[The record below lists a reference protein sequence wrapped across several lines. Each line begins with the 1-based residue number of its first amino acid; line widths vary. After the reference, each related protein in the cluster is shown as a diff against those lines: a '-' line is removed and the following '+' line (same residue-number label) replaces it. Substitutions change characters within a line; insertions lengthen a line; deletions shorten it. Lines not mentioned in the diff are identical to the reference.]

1 MFRRT
6 DFKKLELFGNGKKN
20 TRVFKVKHIKTG
32 KIYVLKEVE
41 AHSLDKLNEY
51 KEEAVQLS
59 KVQNHPNILQFYG
72 YYFYETPHNTYK
84 LGIISESIN
93 RELNL
98 ESIYRKRSKT
108 RQYFSENELLIIFYS
123 LIDAFAYLESV
134 GICHRD
140 IKPTN
145 LFLLE
150 NFQVKVI
157 DFGESKEFIDE
168 DDEEDEHSAMATI
181 RGTPQYLSPILW
193 EAHVISQ
200 IKHVEHNM
208 FKSDVFSAGLVLFQ
222 MTALKDVNGF
232 NQKTDNCNGERLIY
246 EGLKMLSKK
255 YSNRIIE
262 ILGLMLKFD
271 ENERPNF
278 IELEKYLA
286 KNKDYMPRA
295 DMTLIQ
301 YLEQKKANKSNK
313 YLQNNISKNSNNNND
328 ENNNL
333 TNNKNNINNN
343 INNNNINNNNSSQSS
358 ATTADISDTQK
369 IKIFNQYK
377 IKNKLNN
384 IQNIKN
390 AFWFEYGGN
399 MIARHIIQ
407 KNDTK
412 SKWRLI
418 AKYKSTFAN
427 HFLTVYTGET
437 FGFFLIGGANSNNTL
452 QYINNQIIQ
461 KNSMNIERSFMSCLF
476 LNNNDTPTI
485 LSIGGYDYSDK
496 GQLSSIE
503 SYDIIKDIWSMNV
516 FPDLNIGRSQAS
528 SLLFNNKKIFV
539 FGGYNKNYGTLNSI
553 EEIDIDKKIC
563 NLIEMKLPIPLRR
576 FASVKIA
583 ENKVIIMGGI
593 TRLCKES
600 DATYILNMENYNQVK
615 FTNLPKAG
623 TIEHEVYFDEIG
635 DMHLFYE
642 NKYGTSPPTHFIY
655 SFLDFKSI

>member
-1 MFRRT
+1 MFKRT
-6 DFKKLELFGNGKKN
+6 DFKKLELFGTGKKN
-20 TRVFKVKHIKTG
+20 TKVFRVRHLKTG

-98 ESIYRKRSKT
+98 EIIYRKRLKT
-108 RQYFSENELLIIFYS
+108 HQYFSENELLIMIYS

-150 NFQVKVI
+150 NFQIKVI
-157 DFGESKEFIDE
+157 DFGESKEFVDD
-168 DDEEDEHSAMATI
+168 DDEENEHSALATI

-193 EAHVISQ
+193 LGHVINQ
-200 IKHVEHNM
+200 VKHIEHNM

-222 MTALKDVNGF
+222 IAALKDVNGF
-232 NQKTDNCNGERLIY
+232 NQKTENCNGERLIY
-246 EGLKMLSKK
+246 EGLKMLGKK
-255 YSNRIIE
+255 YSNKIIE
-262 ILGLMLKFD
+262 ILALMLKFD

-278 IELEKYLA
+278 IELVKYIA
-286 KNKDYMPRA
+286 KNKDYQPRA

-301 YLEQKKANKSNK
+301 YLEQKKINKSYKFIQNK
-313 YLQNNISKNSNNNND
+313 NPNSNNNS
-328 ENNNL
+328 EL
-333 TNNKNNINNN
+333 SNK
-343 INNNNINNNNSSQSS
+343 NNNNSSQS
-358 ATTADISDTQK
+358 TANTNDISDNQK

-384 IQNIKN
+384 ILTLKN

-399 MIARHIIQ
+399 MIARHNIS

-418 AKYKSTFAN
+418 AKYKSSFSN
-427 HFLTVYTGET
+427 HFLTIYTGEE
-437 FGFFLIGGANSNNTL
+437 FGFFLIGGTNSNNTL
-452 QYINNQIIQ
+452 QYINNQIIS
-461 KNSMNIERSFMSCLF
+461 KNSMNIERSFMSCVF
-476 LNNNDTPTI
+476 LNINNNPTI
-485 LSIGGYDYSDK
+485 LAIGGYDYSDK
-496 GQLSSIE
+496 SQLSSIE
-503 SYDIIKDIWSMNV
+503 SYDINKDIWSLNIY
-516 FPDLNIGRSQAS
+516 PDLNIGRSQAS
-528 SLLFNNKKIFV
+528 ALLFNEKKIFV

-553 EEIDIDKKIC
+553 EEINIDKKIC
-563 NLIEMKLPIPLRR
+563 NIIGMKLPIPLRR
-576 FASVKIA
+576 FASVKIS

-593 TRLCKES
+593 TRLCKEN
-600 DATYILNMENYNQVK
+600 DTTYILNMENYNQVK
-615 FTNLPKAG
+615 YNNLPKAG

-642 NKYGTSPPTHFIY
+642 NKYGTSPPLHVIY
-655 SFLDFKSI
+655 SFLDYNSV

>member
-59 KVQNHPNILQFYG
+59 KVQNHPNVLQFYG

-98 ESIYRKRSKT
+98 EIIYRKRAKT
-108 RQYFSENELLIIFYS
+108 RQYFSEKELLTMIYS
-123 LIDAFAYLESV
+123 LVDAFAYLESV

-150 NFQVKVI
+150 NFQIKVI
-157 DFGESKEFIDE
+157 DFGESKEFVDD

-200 IKHVEHNM
+200 VKHVEHNM
-208 FKSDVFSAGLVLFQ
+208 FKSDVFSAGLVIFQ
-222 MTALKDVNGF
+222 IASLKDVNGF
-232 NQKTDNCNGERLIY
+232 NQKTDQCNGERLIY

-255 YSNRIIE
+255 YSNKVIE
-262 ILGLMLKFD
+262 ILSLMLKFD

-278 IELEKYLA
+278 VELVKYLA
-286 KNKDYMPRA
+286 KSNDYVPKP

-301 YLEQKKANKSNK
+301 YLEQKNMNKSYK
-313 YLQNNISKNSNNNND
+313 YLQNNNNIKNSSYNNENNND
-328 ENNNL
+328 SNIL
-333 TNNKNNINNN
+333 NNK
-343 INNNNINNNNSSQSS
+343 NNNSSQSS
-358 ATTADISDTQK
+358 ATTNDISDTQK

-384 IQNIKN
+384 LLTLKN
-390 AFWFEYGGN
+390 AYWFEYGGN
-399 MIARHIIQ
+399 MIARHIIS

-418 AKYKSTFAN
+418 AKYKSSFSN
-427 HFLTVYTGET
+427 HFLTIYAGEAH
-437 FGFFLIGGANSNNTL
+437 GFFLIGGTNSNNTL
-452 QYINNQIIQ
+452 QFINNQIIQ

-476 LNNNDTPTI
+476 LNQNNTPTI
-485 LSIGGYDYSDK
+485 LAIGGYDYSDK

-503 SYDIIKDIWSMNV
+503 SYDINKDIWSMNIY
-516 FPDLNIGRSQAS
+516 PDLNIGRSQAT
-528 SLLFNNKKIFV
+528 SLLFNDKKIFV

-553 EEIDIDKKIC
+553 EEIDINNKVC

-576 FASVKIA
+576 FAAVKIS
-583 ENKVIIMGGI
+583 ENKVIVMGGI

-600 DATYILNMENYNQVK
+600 DATYILNIENYNQVK
-615 FTNLPKAG
+615 YNNLPKAG
-623 TIEHEVYFDEIG
+623 TIEHEVFFDEIG

-642 NKYGTSPPTHFIY
+642 NKYGTSPPTHIIY
-655 SFLDFKSI
+655 SFLDFNSI

>member
-59 KVQNHPNILQFYG
+59 KVQNHPNVLQFYG

-98 ESIYRKRSKT
+98 EIIYRKRAKT
-108 RQYFSENELLIIFYS
+108 RQYFSEKELLTMIYS
-123 LIDAFAYLESV
+123 LVDAFAYLESV

-150 NFQVKVI
+150 NFQIKVI
-157 DFGESKEFIDE
+157 DFGESKEFVDD

-200 IKHVEHNM
+200 VKHVEHNM
-208 FKSDVFSAGLVLFQ
+208 FKSDVFSAGLVIFQ
-222 MTALKDVNGF
+222 IASLKDVNGF
-232 NQKTDNCNGERLIY
+232 NQKTDQCNGERLIY

-255 YSNRIIE
+255 YSNKVIE
-262 ILGLMLKFD
+262 ILSLMLKFD

-278 IELEKYLA
+278 VELVKYLA
-286 KNKDYMPRA
+286 KSNDYVPKP

-301 YLEQKKANKSNK
+301 YLEQKNMNKSYK
-313 YLQNNISKNSNNNND
+313 YLQNNNNIKNSSYNNENNND
-328 ENNNL
+328 SNIL
-333 TNNKNNINNN
+333 NNK
-343 INNNNINNNNSSQSS
+343 NNNSSQSS
-358 ATTADISDTQK
+358 ATTNDISDTQK

-384 IQNIKN
+384 LLTLKN
-390 AFWFEYGGN
+390 AYWFEYGGN
-399 MIARHIIQ
+399 MIARHIIS

-418 AKYKSTFAN
+418 AKYKSSFSN
-427 HFLTVYTGET
+427 HFLTIYAGEAH
-437 FGFFLIGGANSNNTL
+437 GFFLIGGTNSNNTL
-452 QYINNQIIQ
+452 QFINNQIIQ

-476 LNNNDTPTI
+476 LNQNNTPTI
-485 LSIGGYDYSDK
+485 LAIGGYDYSDK

-503 SYDIIKDIWSMNV
+503 SYDINKDIWSMNIY
-516 FPDLNIGRSQAS
+516 PDLNIGRSQAT
-528 SLLFNNKKIFV
+528 SLLFNDKKIFV

-553 EEIDIDKKIC
+553 EEIDINNKVC

-576 FASVKIA
+576 FAAVKIS
-583 ENKVIIMGGI
+583 ENKVIVMGGI

-600 DATYILNMENYNQVK
+600 GATYILNMDNYNQVK
-615 FTNLPKAG
+615 YNNLPKAG
-623 TIEHEVYFDEIG
+623 TIEHEVFFDEIG

-642 NKYGTSPPTHFIY
+642 NKYGTSPPTHIIY
-655 SFLDFKSI
+655 SFLDFNSI

>member
-59 KVQNHPNILQFYG
+59 KVQNHPNVLQFYG

-98 ESIYRKRSKT
+98 EIIYRKRAKT
-108 RQYFSENELLIIFYS
+108 RQYFSEKELLTMIYS
-123 LIDAFAYLESV
+123 LVDAFAYLESV

-150 NFQVKVI
+150 NFQIKVI
-157 DFGESKEFIDE
+157 DFGESKEFLDD
-168 DDEEDEHSAMATI
+168 DDEEDEHSALATI

-200 IKHVEHNM
+200 VKHVEHNM
-208 FKSDVFSAGLVLFQ
+208 FKSDVFSAGLVIFQ
-222 MTALKDVNGF
+222 IASLKDVNGF
-232 NQKTDNCNGERLIY
+232 NQKTDQCNGERLIY

-255 YSNRIIE
+255 YSNKVIE
-262 ILGLMLKFD
+262 ILSLMLKFD

-278 IELEKYLA
+278 VELVKYLA
-286 KNKDYMPRA
+286 KSNDYVPKP

-301 YLEQKKANKSNK
+301 YLEQKNMNKSYK
-313 YLQNNISKNSNNNND
+313 YLQNNNNIKNSSYNNENNND
-328 ENNNL
+328 SNIL
-333 TNNKNNINNN
+333 NNK
-343 INNNNINNNNSSQSS
+343 NNNSSQSS
-358 ATTADISDTQK
+358 ATTNDISDTQK

-384 IQNIKN
+384 LLTLKN
-390 AFWFEYGGN
+390 AYWFEYGGN
-399 MIARHIIQ
+399 MIARHIIS

-418 AKYKSTFAN
+418 AKYKSSFSN
-427 HFLTVYTGET
+427 HFLTIYAGEAH
-437 FGFFLIGGANSNNTL
+437 GFFLIGGTNSNNTL
-452 QYINNQIIQ
+452 QFINNQIIQ

-476 LNNNDTPTI
+476 LNQNNTPTI
-485 LSIGGYDYSDK
+485 LAIGGYDYSDK

-503 SYDIIKDIWSMNV
+503 SYDINKDIWSMNIY
-516 FPDLNIGRSQAS
+516 PDLNIGRSQAT
-528 SLLFNNKKIFV
+528 SLLFNDKKIFV

-553 EEIDIDKKIC
+553 EEIDINNKVC

-576 FASVKIA
+576 FAAVKIS
-583 ENKVIIMGGI
+583 ENKVIVMGGI

-600 DATYILNMENYNQVK
+600 DATYILNIDNYNQVK
-615 FTNLPKAG
+615 YNNLPKAG
-623 TIEHEVYFDEIG
+623 TIEHEVFFDEIG

-642 NKYGTSPPTHFIY
+642 NKYGTSPPTHIIY
-655 SFLDFKSI
+655 SFLDFNSI

>member
-123 LIDAFAYLESV
+123 LIDAFAYLESM

-157 DFGESKEFIDE
+157 DFGESKEFIDD

-222 MTALKDVNGF
+222 ITALKDVNGF

-255 YSNRIIE
+255 YSNKIIE
-262 ILGLMLKFD
+262 ILAFMLKFD

-278 IELEKYLA
+278 IELERYLA
-286 KNKDYMPRA
+286 KNKDYTPRA

-313 YLQNNISKNSNNNND
+313 YLQNNINKNANSND
-328 ENNNL
+328 ANNNL
-333 TNNKNNINNN
+333 TNKN
-343 INNNNINNNNSSQSS
+343 NNNNISNNNNSSQSS
-358 ATTADISDTQK
+358 ATTTDISDTQK

-418 AKYKSTFAN
+418 AKYKSSFSN
-427 HFLTVYTGET
+427 HFITIYTGES
-437 FGFFLIGGANSNNTL
+437 FGFFLIGGTNSNNTL

-461 KNSMNIERSFMSCLF
+461 KNSMNIERSFMSCLYM
-476 LNNNDTPTI
+476 NNNDSPTI
-485 LSIGGYDYSDK
+485 LAIGGYDYSDK

-576 FASVKIA
+576 FASVRIS

>member
-59 KVQNHPNILQFYG
+59 KVQNHPNVLQFYG

-98 ESIYRKRSKT
+98 ELIYRRRAKT
-108 RQYFSENELLIIFYS
+108 RQYFSENELQTMIYS
-123 LIDAFAYLESV
+123 LVDAFAYLESV

-150 NFQVKVI
+150 NFQIKVI
-157 DFGESKEFIDE
+157 DFGESKEFVDE
-168 DDEEDEHSAMATI
+168 DEEDEHSALATI

-193 EAHVISQ
+193 EGHVINQ
-200 IKHVEHNM
+200 VKHVEHNM

-222 MTALKDVNGF
+222 IAALKDVNGF
-232 NQKTDNCNGERLIY
+232 NQKTDQCNGERLIH

-255 YSNRIIE
+255 YSNKIIE
-262 ILGLMLKFD
+262 IFALMLKFD

-278 IELEKYLA
+278 IELERFLA
-286 KNKDYMPRA
+286 KNNEYTPRA
-295 DMTLIQ
+295 DMTLLQ
-301 YLEQKKANKSNK
+301 YFEQKKLNKSYK
-313 YLQNNISKNSNNNND
+313 FVQNNKDSNV
-328 ENNNL
+328 NNNL
-333 TNNKNNINNN
+333 A
-343 INNNNINNNNSSQSS
+343 NNNNSSQSS
-358 ATTADISDTQK
+358 NTSNGISDTQK
-369 IKIFNQYK
+369 MKIFNQYK
-377 IKNKLNN
+377 IRNKLNN
-384 IQNIKN
+384 ILTLKN

-399 MIARHIIQ
+399 MIARHIIL
-407 KNDTK
+407 KNDLK

-418 AKYKSTFAN
+418 AKYKSSFSN
-427 HFLTVYTGET
+427 HFVTIYAGEA
-437 FGFFLIGGANSNNTL
+437 FGFFLIGGTNTNNTL
-452 QYINNQIIQ
+452 QYINNQIFP

-476 LNNNDTPTI
+476 LNNKNTPTI
-485 LSIGGYDYSDK
+485 LAIGGYDYSDK

-503 SYDIIKDIWSMNV
+503 SYDINKDIWSMNIY
-516 FPDLNIGRSQAS
+516 PDLNIGRSQAS
-528 SLLFNNKKIFV
+528 ALLFNDKKIFV

-553 EEIDIDKKIC
+553 EEIDIEKKVC
-563 NLIEMKLPIPLRR
+563 NIIEMKLPIPLRR
-576 FASVKIA
+576 FASVKIS
-583 ENKVIIMGGI
+583 ENKVIVMGGI

-600 DATYILNMENYNQVK
+600 DATYILNMNNYNQVK
-615 FTNLPKAG
+615 YNNLPKAG

-642 NKYGTSPPTHFIY
+642 NKYGTSPPDHVIF
-655 SFLDFKSI
+655 SFLDFNCI

>member
-59 KVQNHPNILQFYG
+59 KVQNHPNVLQFYG

-84 LGIISESIN
+84 LGIISESIS

-98 ESIYRKRSKT
+98 ELIYRRRAKT
-108 RQYFSENELLIIFYS
+108 RQYFSENELQTMIYS
-123 LIDAFAYLESV
+123 LVDAFAYLESV

-150 NFQVKVI
+150 NFQIKVI
-157 DFGESKEFIDE
+157 DFGESKEFVDE
-168 DDEEDEHSAMATI
+168 DEEDEHSALATI

-193 EAHVISQ
+193 EGHVINQ
-200 IKHVEHNM
+200 VKHVEHNM

-222 MTALKDVNGF
+222 IAALKDVNGF
-232 NQKTDNCNGERLIY
+232 NQKTDQCNGERLIH

-255 YSNRIIE
+255 YSNKIIE
-262 ILGLMLKFD
+262 IFALMLKFD

-278 IELEKYLA
+278 IELERFLA
-286 KNKDYMPRA
+286 KNNEYTPRA
-295 DMTLIQ
+295 DMTLLQ
-301 YLEQKKANKSNK
+301 YFEQKKLNKSYK
-313 YLQNNISKNSNNNND
+313 FVQNNKDSNV
-328 ENNNL
+328 NNNL
-333 TNNKNNINNN
+333 A
-343 INNNNINNNNSSQSS
+343 NNNNSSQSS
-358 ATTADISDTQK
+358 NTSNGISDTQK
-369 IKIFNQYK
+369 MKIFNQYK
-377 IKNKLNN
+377 IRNKLNN
-384 IQNIKN
+384 ILTLKN

-399 MIARHIIQ
+399 MIARHIIL
-407 KNDTK
+407 KNDLK

-418 AKYKSTFAN
+418 AKYKSSFSN
-427 HFLTVYTGET
+427 HFVTIYAGEA
-437 FGFFLIGGANSNNTL
+437 FGFFLIGGTNTNNTL
-452 QYINNQIIQ
+452 QYINNQIFP

-476 LNNNDTPTI
+476 LNNKNTPTI
-485 LSIGGYDYSDK
+485 LAIGGYDYSDK

-503 SYDIIKDIWSMNV
+503 SYDINKDIWSMNIY
-516 FPDLNIGRSQAS
+516 PDLNIGRSQAS
-528 SLLFNNKKIFV
+528 ALLFNDKKIFV

-553 EEIDIDKKIC
+553 EEIDIEKKVC
-563 NLIEMKLPIPLRR
+563 NIIEMKLPIPLRR
-576 FASVKIA
+576 FASVKIS
-583 ENKVIIMGGI
+583 ENKVIVMGGI

-600 DATYILNMENYNQVK
+600 DATYILNMNNYNQVK
-615 FTNLPKAG
+615 YNNLPKAG

-642 NKYGTSPPTHFIY
+642 NKYGTSPPDHVIF
-655 SFLDFKSI
+655 SFLDFNCI

>member
-59 KVQNHPNILQFYG
+59 KVQNHPNVLQFYG

-98 ESIYRKRSKT
+98 EIIYRKRAKT
-108 RQYFSENELLIIFYS
+108 RQYFSEKELLTMIYS
-123 LIDAFAYLESV
+123 LVDAFAYLESV

-150 NFQVKVI
+150 NFQIKVI
-157 DFGESKEFIDE
+157 DFGESKEFVDD

-200 IKHVEHNM
+200 VKHVEHNM
-208 FKSDVFSAGLVLFQ
+208 FKSDVFSAGLVIFQ
-222 MTALKDVNGF
+222 IASLKDVNGF
-232 NQKTDNCNGERLIY
+232 NQKTDQCNGERLIY

-255 YSNRIIE
+255 YSNKVIE
-262 ILGLMLKFD
+262 ILSLMLKFD

-278 IELEKYLA
+278 VELVKYLA
-286 KNKDYMPRA
+286 KSNDYVPKP

-301 YLEQKKANKSNK
+301 YLEQKNMNKSYK
-313 YLQNNISKNSNNNND
+313 YLQNNNNIKNSSYNNENNNNS
-328 ENNNL
+328 NL
-333 TNNKNNINNN
+333 LNNK
-343 INNNNINNNNSSQSS
+343 NNNSSQSS
-358 ATTADISDTQK
+358 ATTNDISDTQK

-384 IQNIKN
+384 LLTLKN
-390 AFWFEYGGN
+390 AYWFEYGGN
-399 MIARHIIQ
+399 MIARHIIS

-418 AKYKSTFAN
+418 AKYKSSFSN
-427 HFLTVYTGET
+427 HFLTIYAGEAH
-437 FGFFLIGGANSNNTL
+437 GFFLIGGTNSNNTL
-452 QYINNQIIQ
+452 QFINNQIIQ

-476 LNNNDTPTI
+476 LNQNNTPTI
-485 LSIGGYDYSDK
+485 LAIGGYDYSDK

-503 SYDIIKDIWSMNV
+503 SYDINKDIWSMNIY
-516 FPDLNIGRSQAS
+516 PDLNIGRSQAT
-528 SLLFNNKKIFV
+528 SLLFNDKKIFV

-553 EEIDIDKKIC
+553 EEIDINNKVC

-576 FASVKIA
+576 FAAVKIS
-583 ENKVIIMGGI
+583 ENKVIVMGGI

-600 DATYILNMENYNQVK
+600 DATYILNMDNYNQVK
-615 FTNLPKAG
+615 YNNLPKAG
-623 TIEHEVYFDEIG
+623 TIEHEVFFDEIG

-642 NKYGTSPPTHFIY
+642 NKYGTSPPTHIIY
-655 SFLDFKSI
+655 SFLDFNSI

>member
-59 KVQNHPNILQFYG
+59 KVQNHPNVLQFYG

-98 ESIYRKRSKT
+98 ELIYRKRAKS
-108 RQYFSENELLIIFYS
+108 RQYFSENELTIMIYS
-123 LIDAFAYLESV
+123 LVDAFAYLESV

-150 NFQVKVI
+150 NFQIKVI
-157 DFGESKEFIDE
+157 DFGESKEFVDE
-168 DDEEDEHSAMATI
+168 DDEEDEHSALATI

-193 EAHVISQ
+193 EAHVINQ
-200 IKHVEHNM
+200 VKHVEHNM
-208 FKSDVFSAGLVLFQ
+208 FKSDVFSAGLVIFQ
-222 MTALKDVNGF
+222 IAALKDVNGF

-246 EGLKMLSKK
+246 EGLRMLGKK
-255 YSNRIIE
+255 YSNKIID
-262 ILGLMLKFD
+262 ILSLMLKFD

-278 IELEKYLA
+278 IELVRYLA
-286 KNKDYMPRA
+286 KNNEYTPRA

-301 YLEQKKANKSNK
+301 YLEQKKMNKVNK
-313 YLQNNISKNSNNNND
+313 YLQNNNDKNSYSTDYANNNN
-328 ENNNL
+328 NL
-333 TNNKNNINNN
+333 VNNK
-343 INNNNINNNNSSQSS
+343 NNSSQSS
-358 ATTADISDTQK
+358 PTTNDISDNQK
-369 IKIFNQYK
+369 MKIFNQYK
-377 IKNKLNN
+377 LRNKLNN
-384 IQNIKN
+384 ILTLKN

-399 MIARHIIQ
+399 MIARHIIS

-418 AKYKSTFAN
+418 AKYKSSFSN
-427 HFLTVYTGET
+427 HFLTIYAGEA
-437 FGFFLIGGANSNNTL
+437 FGFFLIGGTNSNNTL

-476 LNNNDTPTI
+476 LNINNNPTI
-485 LSIGGYDYSDK
+485 LAIGGYDYSDK

-503 SYDIIKDIWSMNV
+503 SYDINKDIWSMNV

-528 SLLFNNKKIFV
+528 ALLFNDKKIFV

-553 EEIDIDKKIC
+553 EEIDINKKIC

-576 FASVKIA
+576 FASVKIS

-593 TRLCKES
+593 TRLCKEN

-615 FTNLPKAG
+615 YNNLPKAG

-642 NKYGTSPPTHFIY
+642 NKYGTSPPTHVIF
-655 SFLDFKSI
+655 SFLDFNSI

>member
-59 KVQNHPNILQFYG
+59 KVQNHPNVLQFYG

-98 ESIYRKRSKT
+98 ELIYRKRAKS
-108 RQYFSENELLIIFYS
+108 RQYFSENELTIMIYS
-123 LIDAFAYLESV
+123 LVDAFAYLESV

-150 NFQVKVI
+150 NFQIKVI
-157 DFGESKEFIDE
+157 DFGESKEFVDE
-168 DDEEDEHSAMATI
+168 DDEEDEHSALATI

-193 EAHVISQ
+193 EAHVINQ
-200 IKHVEHNM
+200 VKHVEHNM
-208 FKSDVFSAGLVLFQ
+208 FKSDVFSAGLVIFQ
-222 MTALKDVNGF
+222 IAALKDVNGF

-246 EGLKMLSKK
+246 EGLRMLGKK
-255 YSNRIIE
+255 YSNKIID
-262 ILGLMLKFD
+262 ILSLMLKFD

-278 IELEKYLA
+278 IELVRYLA
-286 KNKDYMPRA
+286 KNNEYTPRA

-301 YLEQKKANKSNK
+301 YLEQKKMNKANK
-313 YLQNNISKNSNNNND
+313 YLQNNNDKNSFSTDYANNNN
-328 ENNNL
+328 NL
-333 TNNKNNINNN
+333 VNNK
-343 INNNNINNNNSSQSS
+343 NNSSQSS
-358 ATTADISDTQK
+358 STTNDISDNQK
-369 IKIFNQYK
+369 MKIFNQYK
-377 IKNKLNN
+377 LRNKLNN
-384 IQNIKN
+384 ILTLKN

-399 MIARHIIQ
+399 MIARHIIS

-418 AKYKSTFAN
+418 AKYKSSFSN
-427 HFLTVYTGET
+427 HFLTIYAGEA
-437 FGFFLIGGANSNNTL
+437 FGFFLIGGTNSNNTL

-476 LNNNDTPTI
+476 LNINNNPTI
-485 LSIGGYDYSDK
+485 LAIGGYDYSDK

-503 SYDIIKDIWSMNV
+503 SYDINKDIWSMNV

-528 SLLFNNKKIFV
+528 ALLFNDKKIFV

-553 EEIDIDKKIC
+553 EEIDINKKIC

-576 FASVKIA
+576 FASVKIS

-615 FTNLPKAG
+615 YNNLPKAG

-642 NKYGTSPPTHFIY
+642 NKYGTSPPTHVIF
-655 SFLDFKSI
+655 SFLDFNSI

>member
-59 KVQNHPNILQFYG
+59 KVQNHPNVLQFYG

-98 ESIYRKRSKT
+98 EIIYRKRAKT
-108 RQYFSENELLIIFYS
+108 RQYFSEKELLTMIYS
-123 LIDAFAYLESV
+123 LVDAFAYLESV

-150 NFQVKVI
+150 NFQIKVI
-157 DFGESKEFIDE
+157 DFGESKEFVDDE
-168 DDEEDEHSAMATI
+168 DEEDEHSAMATI

-200 IKHVEHNM
+200 VKHVEHNM
-208 FKSDVFSAGLVLFQ
+208 FKSDVFSAGLVIFQ
-222 MTALKDVNGF
+222 IASLKDVNGF
-232 NQKTDNCNGERLIY
+232 NQKTDQCNGERLIY

-255 YSNRIIE
+255 YSNKVIE
-262 ILGLMLKFD
+262 ILSLMLKFD

-278 IELEKYLA
+278 VELVKYLA
-286 KNKDYMPRA
+286 KNNDYVPKP

-301 YLEQKKANKSNK
+301 YLEQKNMNKSYK
-313 YLQNNISKNSNNNND
+313 YLQNNNTNKTSSYNNENNNNS
-328 ENNNL
+328 NL
-333 TNNKNNINNN
+333 LNNK
-343 INNNNINNNNSSQSS
+343 NNNSSQSS
-358 ATTADISDTQK
+358 ATTNDISDTQK

-384 IQNIKN
+384 LLTLKN
-390 AFWFEYGGN
+390 AYWFEYGGN
-399 MIARHIIQ
+399 MIARHIIS

-418 AKYKSTFAN
+418 AKYKSSFSN
-427 HFLTVYTGET
+427 HFLTIYAGEAH
-437 FGFFLIGGANSNNTL
+437 GFFLIGGTNSNNTL
-452 QYINNQIIQ
+452 QFINNQIIQ

-476 LNNNDTPTI
+476 LNQNNTPTI
-485 LSIGGYDYSDK
+485 LAIGGYDYSDK

-503 SYDIIKDIWSMNV
+503 SYDINKDIWSMNIY
-516 FPDLNIGRSQAS
+516 PDLNIGRSQAT
-528 SLLFNNKKIFV
+528 SLLFNDKKIFV

-553 EEIDIDKKIC
+553 EEIDINNKVC

-576 FASVKIA
+576 FAAVKIS
-583 ENKVIIMGGI
+583 ENKVIVMGGI

-600 DATYILNMENYNQVK
+600 DATYILNMDNYNQVK
-615 FTNLPKAG
+615 YNNLPKAG
-623 TIEHEVYFDEIG
+623 TIEHEVFFDEIG

-642 NKYGTSPPTHFIY
+642 NKYGTSPPTHIIY
-655 SFLDFKSI
+655 SFLDFNSI

>member
-41 AHSLDKLNEY
+41 AQSLDKLNEY

-59 KVQNHPNILQFYG
+59 KVQSHPNILQFYG

-84 LGIISESIN
+84 LGIISESIS

-98 ESIYRKRSKT
+98 ELIYRKRAKA
-108 RQYFSENELLIIFYS
+108 RQFFSEDELITMMYS

-145 LFLLE
+145 LFLLP

-168 DDEEDEHSAMATI
+168 NDEEDEHSAMATI

-193 EAHVISQ
+193 EAHVINQ
-200 IKHVEHNM
+200 IKRVEHNM

-222 MTALKDVNGF
+222 IAALKDVNGF
-232 NQKTDNCNGERLIY
+232 NQKTDQCNGERLIY
-246 EGLKMLSKK
+246 EGLRMLGKI
-255 YSNRIIE
+255 YSNRILE

-278 IELEKYLA
+278 IELVRYLA
-286 KNKDYMPRA
+286 KNNDYTPKPE
-295 DMTLIQ
+295 MTLIQ
-301 YLEQKKANKSNK
+301 YLDQKKKEKLNKN
-313 YLQNNISKNSNNNND
+313 LQNNNIKSNNSNLNNSKIND
-328 ENNNL
+328 V
-333 TNNKNNINNN
+333 NNKNNN
-343 INNNNINNNNSSQSS
+343 SQSS
-358 ATTADISDTQK
+358 ATTNDISDEQK

-377 IKNKLNN
+377 MRNKLNN
-384 IQNIKN
+384 LLTLKN

-399 MIARHIIQ
+399 MIARHIIL

-418 AKYKSTFAN
+418 AKYKSSFSN
-427 HFLTVYTGET
+427 HFLTIYAGEA
-437 FGFFLIGGANSNNTL
+437 FGFFLIGGTNSNNTL

-461 KNSMNIERSFMSCLF
+461 KSSMNIERSFMSCLF
-476 LNNNDTPTI
+476 LNIDEEPII
-485 LSIGGYDYSDK
+485 LAIGGYDYSDK
-496 GQLSSIE
+496 SQLSSIE
-503 SYDIIKDIWSMNV
+503 SYEINKDTWSMNNY
-516 FPDLNIGRSQAS
+516 PDLNIGRSQAS

-553 EEIDIDKKIC
+553 EEIDINKKIC

-576 FASVKIA
+576 FASVKIS

-600 DATYILNMENYNQVK
+600 DATYILNMENFNQVK
-615 FTNLPKAG
+615 YNNLPKAG

-642 NKYGTSPPTHFIY
+642 NKYGTSPPTHVIF
-655 SFLDFKSI
+655 SFLDFNSI

>member
-59 KVQNHPNILQFYG
+59 KVQNHPNVLQFYG

-98 ESIYRKRSKT
+98 EIIYRKRAKT
-108 RQYFSENELLIIFYS
+108 RQYFSEKELLTIIYS
-123 LIDAFAYLESV
+123 LVDAFAYLESV

-150 NFQVKVI
+150 NFQIKVI
-157 DFGESKEFIDE
+157 DFGESKEFIDD

-193 EAHVISQ
+193 EAHVITQ
-200 IKHVEHNM
+200 VKHVEHNM
-208 FKSDVFSAGLVLFQ
+208 FKSDVFSAGLVIFQ
-222 MTALKDVNGF
+222 IASLRDVNGF
-232 NQKTDNCNGERLIY
+232 NQKTDQCNGEKLIY
-246 EGLKMLSKK
+246 EGLRILSKK
-255 YSNRIIE
+255 YSNKVIE
-262 ILGLMLKFD
+262 ILSLMLKFN
-271 ENERPNF
+271 ENDRPNF
-278 IELEKYLA
+278 IELVKYLA
-286 KNKDYMPRA
+286 KNNDYMPKP

-301 YLEQKKANKSNK
+301 YIEQRNKNKSYK
-313 YLQNNISKNSNNNND
+313 YLQNNNNKNLSFNNENYNNNSVFN
-328 ENNNL
+328 
-333 TNNKNNINNN
+333 NNKNN
-343 INNNNINNNNSSQSS
+343 NSNSNQSS
-358 ATTADISDTQK
+358 STTNDISDNQK

-384 IQNIKN
+384 ILTLKN

-399 MIARHIIQ
+399 MIARHIIS

-418 AKYKSTFAN
+418 AKYKSSFSN
-427 HFLTVYTGET
+427 HFLTIYAGEIY
-437 FGFFLIGGANSNNTL
+437 GFFLIGGTNSNNTL
-452 QYINNQIIQ
+452 QFINNQIIQ
-461 KNSMNIERSFMSCLF
+461 KNSMNIERSFMTCLF
-476 LNNNDTPTI
+476 LNQNNTPTI
-485 LSIGGYDYSDK
+485 LAIGGYDYSDK

-503 SYDIIKDIWSMNV
+503 SYDINKDIWSMNV
-516 FPDLNIGRSQAS
+516 YTDLNIGRSQAS
-528 SLLFNNKKIFV
+528 SLLFNDKKIFV

-553 EEIDIDKKIC
+553 EEIDINKKIC

-576 FASVKIA
+576 FASVKIS

-600 DATYILNMENYNQVK
+600 DETYILNMDNYNQVK
-615 FTNLPKAG
+615 YNNLPKAG
-623 TIEHEVYFDEIG
+623 TIEHEVFFDEIG

-642 NKYGTSPPTHFIY
+642 NKYGTSPPIHIIY
-655 SFLDFKSI
+655 SFLDFNSI

>member
-59 KVQNHPNILQFYG
+59 KVQNHPNVLQFYG

-98 ESIYRKRSKT
+98 ELIYRKRAKS
-108 RQYFSENELLIIFYS
+108 RQYFSENELTIMIYS

-150 NFQVKVI
+150 NFQIKVI
-157 DFGESKEFIDE
+157 DFGESKEFVDE
-168 DDEEDEHSAMATI
+168 DDEEDEHSALATI

-193 EAHVISQ
+193 EAHVINQ
-200 IKHVEHNM
+200 VKHVEHNM
-208 FKSDVFSAGLVLFQ
+208 FKSDVFSAGLVIFQ
-222 MTALKDVNGF
+222 IAALKDVNGF

-246 EGLKMLSKK
+246 EGLRMLGKK
-255 YSNRIIE
+255 YSNKIID
-262 ILGLMLKFD
+262 ILSLMLKFD

-278 IELEKYLA
+278 IELVRYLA
-286 KNKDYMPRA
+286 KNNEYTPRA

-301 YLEQKKANKSNK
+301 YLEQKKINKANK
-313 YLQNNISKNSNNNND
+313 YLQNNNDKNSFSTDYANNNN
-328 ENNNL
+328 NL
-333 TNNKNNINNN
+333 VNNK
-343 INNNNINNNNSSQSS
+343 NNSSQSS
-358 ATTADISDTQK
+358 STTNDISDNQK
-369 IKIFNQYK
+369 MKIFNQYK
-377 IKNKLNN
+377 LRNKLNN
-384 IQNIKN
+384 ILTLKN

-399 MIARHIIQ
+399 MIARHIIS

-418 AKYKSTFAN
+418 AKYKSSFSN
-427 HFLTVYTGET
+427 HFLTIFAGEA
-437 FGFFLIGGANSNNTL
+437 FGFFLIGGTNSNNTL

-476 LNNNDTPTI
+476 LNINNNPTI
-485 LSIGGYDYSDK
+485 LAIGGYDYSDK

-503 SYDIIKDIWSMNV
+503 SYDINKDTWSMNV

-528 SLLFNNKKIFV
+528 ALLFNDKKIFI

-553 EEIDIDKKIC
+553 EEIDINKKIC

-576 FASVKIA
+576 FASIKIS

-615 FTNLPKAG
+615 YNNLPKAG

-642 NKYGTSPPTHFIY
+642 NKYGTSPPTHVIF
-655 SFLDFKSI
+655 SFLDFNSI

>member
-59 KVQNHPNILQFYG
+59 KVQNHPNVLQFYG

-98 ESIYRKRSKT
+98 ELIYRKRAKS
-108 RQYFSENELLIIFYS
+108 RQYFTENELLIMIYS

-150 NFQVKVI
+150 NFQIKVI
-157 DFGESKEFIDE
+157 DFGESKEFVDE
-168 DDEEDEHSAMATI
+168 DDEEDEHSALATI

-193 EAHVISQ
+193 EAHVINQ
-200 IKHVEHNM
+200 VKHVEHNM

-222 MTALKDVNGF
+222 IAALKDVNGF
-232 NQKTDNCNGERLIY
+232 NQKTDQCNGERLIY
-246 EGLKMLSKK
+246 EGLRMLGKK
-255 YSNRIIE
+255 YSNKIIE
-262 ILGLMLKFD
+262 IFGMMLKFD

-278 IELEKYLA
+278 IELERFLA
-286 KNKDYMPRA
+286 KNKDYTPRA
-295 DMTLIQ
+295 DMTLLQ
-301 YLEQKKANKSNK
+301 YLEQKKINKSYK
-313 YLQNNISKNSNNNND
+313 YIQN
-328 ENNNL
+328 
-333 TNNKNNINNN
+333 NNKNISNND
-343 INNNNINNNNSSQSS
+343 NNNSANSNLNQSS
-358 ATTADISDTQK
+358 STTNDISDAQK
-369 IKIFNQYK
+369 TKIFNQYK
-377 IKNKLNN
+377 IRNKLNN
-384 IQNIKN
+384 MLSLKN

-399 MIARHIIQ
+399 MIARHIIL

-418 AKYKSTFAN
+418 AKYKSLFSN
-427 HFLTVYTGET
+427 HFITIYAGEA
-437 FGFFLIGGANSNNTL
+437 FGFFLIGGTNSNNTL

-476 LNNNDTPTI
+476 LNINKTPII
-485 LSIGGYDYSDK
+485 LAIGGYDYTDK

-503 SYDIIKDIWSMNV
+503 SYDINKDIWSMNV

-528 SLLFNNKKIFV
+528 SVLFNDKKIFV

-553 EEIDIDKKIC
+553 EEIDIDKKVC

-576 FASVKIA
+576 FASAKIA
-583 ENKVIIMGGI
+583 ENKVMVMGGI

-615 FTNLPKAG
+615 YNNLPKAG

-642 NKYGTSPPTHFIY
+642 NKYGTSPPAHVIF
-655 SFLDFKSI
+655 SFLDFNSI

>member
-59 KVQNHPNILQFYG
+59 KVQNHPNVLQFYG

-98 ESIYRKRSKT
+98 EIIYRKRAKT
-108 RQYFSENELLIIFYS
+108 RQYFSEKELLTIIYS
-123 LIDAFAYLESV
+123 LVDAFAYLESV

-150 NFQVKVI
+150 NFQIKVI
-157 DFGESKEFIDE
+157 DFGESKEFIDD

-193 EAHVISQ
+193 EAHVITQ
-200 IKHVEHNM
+200 VKHVEHNM
-208 FKSDVFSAGLVLFQ
+208 FKSDVFSAGLVIFQ
-222 MTALKDVNGF
+222 IASLRDVNGF
-232 NQKTDNCNGERLIY
+232 NQKTDQCNGEKLIY
-246 EGLKMLSKK
+246 EGLRILSKK
-255 YSNRIIE
+255 YSNKVIE
-262 ILGLMLKFD
+262 ILSLMLKFN
-271 ENERPNF
+271 ENDRPNF
-278 IELEKYLA
+278 IELVKYLA
-286 KNKDYMPRA
+286 KNNDYMPKP

-301 YLEQKKANKSNK
+301 YIEQRNKNKSYK
-313 YLQNNISKNSNNNND
+313 YLQNNNNKNSSFNNENYNNNSAFN
-328 ENNNL
+328 
-333 TNNKNNINNN
+333 NNKNN
-343 INNNNINNNNSSQSS
+343 NSNSNQSS
-358 ATTADISDTQK
+358 STTNDISDNQK

-384 IQNIKN
+384 IITLKN

-399 MIARHIIQ
+399 MIARHIIS

-418 AKYKSTFAN
+418 AKYKSSFSN
-427 HFLTVYTGET
+427 HFLTIYAGEIY
-437 FGFFLIGGANSNNTL
+437 GFFLIGGTNSNNTL
-452 QYINNQIIQ
+452 QFINNQIIQ
-461 KNSMNIERSFMSCLF
+461 KNSMNIERSFMTCLF
-476 LNNNDTPTI
+476 LNQNNTSTI
-485 LSIGGYDYSDK
+485 LAIGGYDYSDK

-503 SYDIIKDIWSMNV
+503 SYDINKDIWSMNV
-516 FPDLNIGRSQAS
+516 YPDLNIGRSQAS
-528 SLLFNNKKIFV
+528 SLLFNDKKIFV

-553 EEIDIDKKIC
+553 EEIDMNTKIC

-576 FASVKIA
+576 FASVKIS

-600 DATYILNMENYNQVK
+600 DETYILNMDNYNQVK
-615 FTNLPKAG
+615 YNNLPKAG
-623 TIEHEVYFDEIG
+623 TIEHEVFFDEIG

-642 NKYGTSPPTHFIY
+642 NKYGTSPPIHIIY
-655 SFLDFKSI
+655 SFLDFNSI

>member
-59 KVQNHPNILQFYG
+59 KVQNHPNVLQFYG

-98 ESIYRKRSKT
+98 EIIYRKRAKT
-108 RQYFSENELLIIFYS
+108 RQYFSEKELLTMIYS
-123 LIDAFAYLESV
+123 LVDAFAYLESV

-150 NFQVKVI
+150 NFQIKVI
-157 DFGESKEFIDE
+157 DFGESKEFVDD

-200 IKHVEHNM
+200 VKHVEHNM
-208 FKSDVFSAGLVLFQ
+208 FKSDVFSAGLVIFQ
-222 MTALKDVNGF
+222 IASLKDVNGF
-232 NQKTDNCNGERLIY
+232 NQKTDQCNGERLIY

-255 YSNRIIE
+255 YSNKVIE
-262 ILGLMLKFD
+262 ILSLMLKFD

-278 IELEKYLA
+278 VELVKYLA
-286 KNKDYMPRA
+286 KSNDYVPKP

-301 YLEQKKANKSNK
+301 YLEQKNMNKSYK
-313 YLQNNISKNSNNNND
+313 YLQNNNNIKNSSYNNENNND
-328 ENNNL
+328 SNIL
-333 TNNKNNINNN
+333 NNK
-343 INNNNINNNNSSQSS
+343 NNNSSQSS
-358 ATTADISDTQK
+358 ATTNDISDTQK

-384 IQNIKN
+384 LLTLKN
-390 AFWFEYGGN
+390 AYWFEYGGN
-399 MIARHIIQ
+399 MIARHIIS

-418 AKYKSTFAN
+418 AKYKSSFSN
-427 HFLTVYTGET
+427 HFLTIYAGEAH
-437 FGFFLIGGANSNNTL
+437 GFFLIGGTNSNNTL
-452 QYINNQIIQ
+452 QFINNQIIQ

-476 LNNNDTPTI
+476 LNQNNTPTI
-485 LSIGGYDYSDK
+485 LAIGGYDYSDK

-503 SYDIIKDIWSMNV
+503 SYNINKDIWSMNIY
-516 FPDLNIGRSQAS
+516 PDLNIGRSQAT
-528 SLLFNNKKIFV
+528 SLLFNDKKIFV

-553 EEIDIDKKIC
+553 EEIDINNKVC

-576 FASVKIA
+576 FAAVKIS
-583 ENKVIIMGGI
+583 ENKVIVMGGI

-600 DATYILNMENYNQVK
+600 DATYILNMDNYNQVK
-615 FTNLPKAG
+615 YNNLPKAG
-623 TIEHEVYFDEIG
+623 TIEHEVFFDEIG

-642 NKYGTSPPTHFIY
+642 NKYGTSPPTHIIY
-655 SFLDFKSI
+655 SFLDFNSI

>member
-41 AHSLDKLNEY
+41 AQSLDKLNEY

-59 KVQNHPNILQFYG
+59 KVQNHPNVLQCFG

-98 ESIYRKRSKT
+98 ELIYRKRYKT
-108 RQYFSENELLIIFYS
+108 RQYFTENELLTMIYS

-150 NFQVKVI
+150 NFQIKVI
-157 DFGESKEFIDE
+157 DFGESKEFVD
-168 DDEEDEHSAMATI
+168 DNDEEDEHSALATI

-193 EAHVISQ
+193 EAHVINQ
-200 IKHVEHNM
+200 ARHVEHNM
-208 FKSDVFSAGLVLFQ
+208 FKSDVFSAGLVLYQ
-222 MTALKDVNGF
+222 IAALKDVNGF
-232 NQKTDNCNGERLIY
+232 NQKTDQCNGEKLIY
-246 EGLKMLSKK
+246 EGLKLLSKK
-255 YSNRIIE
+255 YSSKIIE

-278 IELEKYLA
+278 IELVKYLA
-286 KNKDYMPRA
+286 KNNDFVPKPEL
-295 DMTLIQ
+295 TLIQ
-301 YLEQKKANKSNK
+301 YLEQKKVNKSFK
-313 YLQNNISKNSNNNND
+313 YLQNN
-328 ENNNL
+328 
-333 TNNKNNINNN
+333 NNKNTSNNEHNINS
-343 INNNNINNNNSSQSS
+343 INNKNNNNSSQSS
-358 ATTADISDTQK
+358 ATTNDISDNQK
-369 IKIFNQYK
+369 IRIFNQYK

-384 IQNIKN
+384 IITLKN

-399 MIARHIIQ
+399 MIARHIIS

-418 AKYKSTFAN
+418 AKYKSSFSN
-427 HFLTVYTGET
+427 HFLTIYAGEAY
-437 FGFFLIGGANSNNTL
+437 GFFLIGGTNTNNTL

-461 KNSMNIERSFMSCLF
+461 KSSMNIERSFMSCLF
-476 LNNNDTPTI
+476 LNINNTSSI
-485 LSIGGYDYSDK
+485 LAIGGYDYSDK

-503 SYDIIKDIWSMNV
+503 SYDIKKDIWSMNV
-516 FPDLNIGRSQAS
+516 YPDLNIGRSQAS
-528 SLLFNNKKIFV
+528 SILFNDKKIFV

-553 EEIDIDKKIC
+553 EEIDINKKIC

-576 FASVKIA
+576 FASVKIS

-600 DATYILNMENYNQVK
+600 DATYILNMENFNQVK
-615 FTNLPKAG
+615 YNNLPKAG
-623 TIEHEVYFDEIG
+623 TIEQKVYFDEIG

-642 NKYGTSPPTHFIY
+642 NKYGTSPPTHIIY
-655 SFLDFKSI
+655 SFLDFNSI

>member
-59 KVQNHPNILQFYG
+59 KVQNHPNVLQFYG

-98 ESIYRKRSKT
+98 EIIYRKRAKT
-108 RQYFSENELLIIFYS
+108 RQYFSEKELLTMIYS
-123 LIDAFAYLESV
+123 LVDAFAYLESV

-150 NFQVKVI
+150 NFQIKVI
-157 DFGESKEFIDE
+157 DFGESKEFVDD

-200 IKHVEHNM
+200 VKHVEHNM
-208 FKSDVFSAGLVLFQ
+208 FKSDVFSAGLVIFQ
-222 MTALKDVNGF
+222 IASLKDVNGF
-232 NQKTDNCNGERLIY
+232 NQKTDQCNGERLIY

-255 YSNRIIE
+255 YSNKVIE
-262 ILGLMLKFD
+262 ILSLMLKFD

-278 IELEKYLA
+278 VELVKYLA
-286 KNKDYMPRA
+286 KSNDYIPKP

-301 YLEQKKANKSNK
+301 YLEQKNMNKSYK
-313 YLQNNISKNSNNNND
+313 YLQNNNNIKNSSYNNENNND
-328 ENNNL
+328 SNIL
-333 TNNKNNINNN
+333 NNK
-343 INNNNINNNNSSQSS
+343 NNNSSQSS
-358 ATTADISDTQK
+358 ATTNDISDTQK

-384 IQNIKN
+384 LLTLKN
-390 AFWFEYGGN
+390 AYWFEYGGN
-399 MIARHIIQ
+399 MIARHIIS

-418 AKYKSTFAN
+418 AKYKSSFSN
-427 HFLTVYTGET
+427 HFLTIYAGEAH
-437 FGFFLIGGANSNNTL
+437 GFFLIGGTNSNNTL
-452 QYINNQIIQ
+452 QFINNQIIQ

-476 LNNNDTPTI
+476 LNQNNTPTI
-485 LSIGGYDYSDK
+485 LAIGGYDYSDK

-503 SYDIIKDIWSMNV
+503 SYDINKDIWSMNIY
-516 FPDLNIGRSQAS
+516 PDLNIGRSQAT
-528 SLLFNNKKIFV
+528 SLLFNDKKIFV

-553 EEIDIDKKIC
+553 EEIDINNKVC

-576 FASVKIA
+576 FAAVKIS
-583 ENKVIIMGGI
+583 ENKVIVMGGI

-600 DATYILNMENYNQVK
+600 DATYILNIDNYNQVK
-615 FTNLPKAG
+615 YNNLPKAG
-623 TIEHEVYFDEIG
+623 TIEHEVFFDEIG

-642 NKYGTSPPTHFIY
+642 NKYGTSPPTHIIY
-655 SFLDFKSI
+655 SFLDFNSI

>member
-59 KVQNHPNILQFYG
+59 KVQNHPNVLQFYG

-98 ESIYRKRSKT
+98 EIIYRKRAKT
-108 RQYFSENELLIIFYS
+108 RQYFSEKELLTIIYS
-123 LIDAFAYLESV
+123 LVDAFAYLESV

-150 NFQVKVI
+150 NFQIKVI
-157 DFGESKEFIDE
+157 DFGESKEFVDD

-193 EAHVISQ
+193 EAHVITQ
-200 IKHVEHNM
+200 VKHVEHNM
-208 FKSDVFSAGLVLFQ
+208 FKSDVFSAGLVIFQ
-222 MTALKDVNGF
+222 IASLRDVNGF
-232 NQKTDNCNGERLIY
+232 NQKTDQCNGEKLIY
-246 EGLKMLSKK
+246 EGLRILSKK
-255 YSNRIIE
+255 YSNKVIE
-262 ILGLMLKFD
+262 ILSLMLKFN
-271 ENERPNF
+271 ENDRPNF
-278 IELEKYLA
+278 IELVKYLA
-286 KNKDYMPRA
+286 KNNDYMPKP

-301 YLEQKKANKSNK
+301 YIEQRNKNKSYK
-313 YLQNNISKNSNNNND
+313 YLQNNNNKNSSFNNENYNNNSAFN
-328 ENNNL
+328 
-333 TNNKNNINNN
+333 NNKNN
-343 INNNNINNNNSSQSS
+343 NSNSNQSS
-358 ATTADISDTQK
+358 STTSDISDNQK

-384 IQNIKN
+384 IITLKN

-399 MIARHIIQ
+399 MIARHIIS

-418 AKYKSTFAN
+418 AKYKSSFSN
-427 HFLTVYTGET
+427 HFLTIYAGEIY
-437 FGFFLIGGANSNNTL
+437 GFFLIGGTNSNNTL
-452 QYINNQIIQ
+452 QFINNQIIQ
-461 KNSMNIERSFMSCLF
+461 KNSMNIERSFMTCLF
-476 LNNNDTPTI
+476 LNQNNTPTI
-485 LSIGGYDYSDK
+485 LAIGGYDYSDK

-503 SYDIIKDIWSMNV
+503 SYDINKDIWSMNV
-516 FPDLNIGRSQAS
+516 YPDLNIGRSQAS
-528 SLLFNNKKIFV
+528 SLLFNDKKIFV

-553 EEIDIDKKIC
+553 EEIDMNTKIC

-576 FASVKIA
+576 FASVKIS

-600 DATYILNMENYNQVK
+600 DETYILNMDNYNQVK
-615 FTNLPKAG
+615 YNNLPKAG
-623 TIEHEVYFDEIG
+623 TIEHEVFFDEIG

-642 NKYGTSPPTHFIY
+642 NKYGTSPPIHIIY
-655 SFLDFKSI
+655 SFLDFNSI

>member
-59 KVQNHPNILQFYG
+59 KVQNHPNVLQFYG
-72 YYFYETPHNTYK
+72 YYFYETPHNTFK

-98 ESIYRKRSKT
+98 ELIYRRRAKT
-108 RQYFSENELLIIFYS
+108 RQYFSENELQTMIYS
-123 LIDAFAYLESV
+123 LVDAFAYLESV

-150 NFQVKVI
+150 NFQIKVI
-157 DFGESKEFIDE
+157 DFGESKEFVDE
-168 DDEEDEHSAMATI
+168 DEEDEHSALATI

-193 EAHVISQ
+193 EGHVINQ
-200 IKHVEHNM
+200 VKHIEHNM

-222 MTALKDVNGF
+222 IAALKDVNGF
-232 NQKTDNCNGERLIY
+232 NQKTDQCNGERLIH

-255 YSNRIIE
+255 YSNKIIE
-262 ILGLMLKFD
+262 TFALMLKFD

-278 IELEKYLA
+278 IELERFLA
-286 KNKDYMPRA
+286 KNNEYTPRA
-295 DMTLIQ
+295 DMTLLQ
-301 YLEQKKANKSNK
+301 YFEQKKLNKSYK
-313 YLQNNISKNSNNNND
+313 FVQNNKDSNV
-328 ENNNL
+328 NNNL
-333 TNNKNNINNN
+333 A
-343 INNNNINNNNSSQSS
+343 NNNNSSQSS
-358 ATTADISDTQK
+358 NTSNGISDTQK
-369 IKIFNQYK
+369 MKIFNQYK
-377 IKNKLNN
+377 IRNKLNN
-384 IQNIKN
+384 ILTLKN

-399 MIARHIIQ
+399 MIARHIIL
-407 KNDTK
+407 KNDLK

-418 AKYKSTFAN
+418 AKYKSSFSN
-427 HFLTVYTGET
+427 HFVTIYAGEA
-437 FGFFLIGGANSNNTL
+437 FGFFLIGGTNTNNTL
-452 QYINNQIIQ
+452 QYINNQIFP

-476 LNNNDTPTI
+476 LNNKNTPTI
-485 LSIGGYDYSDK
+485 LAIGGYDYSDK

-503 SYDIIKDIWSMNV
+503 SYDINKDIWSMNIY
-516 FPDLNIGRSQAS
+516 PDLNIGRSQAS
-528 SLLFNNKKIFV
+528 ALLFNDKKIFV

-553 EEIDIDKKIC
+553 EEIDIEKKVC
-563 NLIEMKLPIPLRR
+563 NIIEMKLPIPLRR
-576 FASVKIA
+576 FASVKIS

-600 DATYILNMENYNQVK
+600 DATYILNMNNYNQVK
-615 FTNLPKAG
+615 YNNLPKAG
-623 TIEHEVYFDEIG
+623 TIEYEVYFDEIG

-642 NKYGTSPPTHFIY
+642 NKYGTSPPDHVIF
-655 SFLDFKSI
+655 SFLDFNCI

>member
-6 DFKKLELFGNGKKN
+6 DFKKLELFGNGTKN

-59 KVQNHPNILQFYG
+59 KVQNHPNVLQFYG

-98 ESIYRKRSKT
+98 EIIYRKRAKT
-108 RQYFSENELLIIFYS
+108 RQYFSEKELLTMIYS
-123 LIDAFAYLESV
+123 LVDAFAYLESV

-150 NFQVKVI
+150 NFQIKVI
-157 DFGESKEFIDE
+157 DFGESKEFVDD

-200 IKHVEHNM
+200 VKHVEHNM
-208 FKSDVFSAGLVLFQ
+208 FKSDVFSAGLVIFQ
-222 MTALKDVNGF
+222 IASLKDVNGF
-232 NQKTDNCNGERLIY
+232 NQKTDQCNGERLIY

-255 YSNRIIE
+255 YSNKVIE
-262 ILGLMLKFD
+262 ILSLMLKFD

-278 IELEKYLA
+278 VELVKYLA
-286 KNKDYMPRA
+286 KSNDYVPKP

-301 YLEQKKANKSNK
+301 YLEQKNMNKSYK
-313 YLQNNISKNSNNNND
+313 YLQNNNNIKNSSYNNENNND
-328 ENNNL
+328 SNIL
-333 TNNKNNINNN
+333 NNK
-343 INNNNINNNNSSQSS
+343 NNNSSQSS
-358 ATTADISDTQK
+358 ATTNDISDTQK

-384 IQNIKN
+384 LLTLKN
-390 AFWFEYGGN
+390 AYWFEYGGN
-399 MIARHIIQ
+399 MIARHIIS

-418 AKYKSTFAN
+418 AKYKSSFSN
-427 HFLTVYTGET
+427 HFLTIYAGEAH
-437 FGFFLIGGANSNNTL
+437 GFFLIGGTNSNNTL
-452 QYINNQIIQ
+452 QFINNQIIQ

-476 LNNNDTPTI
+476 LNQNNTPTI
-485 LSIGGYDYSDK
+485 LAIGGYDYSDK

-503 SYDIIKDIWSMNV
+503 SYDINKDIWSMNIY
-516 FPDLNIGRSQAS
+516 PDLNIGRSQAT
-528 SLLFNNKKIFV
+528 SLLFNDKKIFV

-553 EEIDIDKKIC
+553 EEIDINNKVC

-576 FASVKIA
+576 FAAVKIS
-583 ENKVIIMGGI
+583 ENKVIVMGGI

-600 DATYILNMENYNQVK
+600 DATYILNMDNYNQVK
-615 FTNLPKAG
+615 YNNLPKAG
-623 TIEHEVYFDEIG
+623 TIEHEVFFDEIG

-642 NKYGTSPPTHFIY
+642 NKYGTSPPTHIIY
-655 SFLDFKSI
+655 SFLDFNSI

>member
-59 KVQNHPNILQFYG
+59 KVQNHPNVLQFYG

-98 ESIYRKRSKT
+98 EIIYRKRAKT
-108 RQYFSENELLIIFYS
+108 RQYFSEKELLTIIYS
-123 LIDAFAYLESV
+123 LVDAFAYLESV

-150 NFQVKVI
+150 NFQIKVI
-157 DFGESKEFIDE
+157 DFGESKEFVDD

-193 EAHVISQ
+193 EAHVITQ
-200 IKHVEHNM
+200 VKHVEHNM
-208 FKSDVFSAGLVLFQ
+208 FKSDVFSAGLVIFQ
-222 MTALKDVNGF
+222 IASLRDVNGF
-232 NQKTDNCNGERLIY
+232 NQKTDQCNGEKLIY
-246 EGLKMLSKK
+246 EGLRILSKK
-255 YSNRIIE
+255 YSNKVIE
-262 ILGLMLKFD
+262 ILSLMLKFN
-271 ENERPNF
+271 ENDRPNF
-278 IELEKYLA
+278 IELVKYLA
-286 KNKDYMPRA
+286 KNNDYMPKP

-301 YLEQKKANKSNK
+301 YIEQRNKNKSYK
-313 YLQNNISKNSNNNND
+313 YLQNNNNKNSSFNNENYNNNSVFN
-328 ENNNL
+328 
-333 TNNKNNINNN
+333 NNKNN
-343 INNNNINNNNSSQSS
+343 NSNSNQSS
-358 ATTADISDTQK
+358 STTNDISDNQK

-384 IQNIKN
+384 ILTLKN

-399 MIARHIIQ
+399 MIARHIIS

-418 AKYKSTFAN
+418 AKYKSSFSN
-427 HFLTVYTGET
+427 HFLTIYAGEIY
-437 FGFFLIGGANSNNTL
+437 GFFLIGGTNSNNTL
-452 QYINNQIIQ
+452 QFINNQIIQ
-461 KNSMNIERSFMSCLF
+461 KNSMNIERSFMTCLF
-476 LNNNDTPTI
+476 LNQNNTPTI
-485 LSIGGYDYSDK
+485 LAIGGYDYSDK

-503 SYDIIKDIWSMNV
+503 SYDINKDIWSMNV
-516 FPDLNIGRSQAS
+516 YPDLNIGRSQAS
-528 SLLFNNKKIFV
+528 SLLFNDKKIFV

-553 EEIDIDKKIC
+553 EEIDMNTKIC

-576 FASVKIA
+576 FASVKIS

-600 DATYILNMENYNQVK
+600 DETYILNMDNYNQVK
-615 FTNLPKAG
+615 YNNLPKAG
-623 TIEHEVYFDEIG
+623 TIEHEVFFDEIG

-642 NKYGTSPPTHFIY
+642 NKYGTSPPIHIIY
-655 SFLDFKSI
+655 SFLDFNSI

>member
-59 KVQNHPNILQFYG
+59 KVQNHPNVLQFYG

-98 ESIYRKRSKT
+98 EIIYRKRAKT
-108 RQYFSENELLIIFYS
+108 RQYFSEKELLTIIYS
-123 LIDAFAYLESV
+123 LVDAFAYLESV

-150 NFQVKVI
+150 NFQIKVI
-157 DFGESKEFIDE
+157 DFGESKEFIDD

-193 EAHVISQ
+193 EAHVITQ
-200 IKHVEHNM
+200 VKHVEHNM
-208 FKSDVFSAGLVLFQ
+208 FKSDVFSAGLVIFQ
-222 MTALKDVNGF
+222 IASLRDVNGF
-232 NQKTDNCNGERLIY
+232 NQKTDQCNGEKLIY
-246 EGLKMLSKK
+246 EGLRILSKK
-255 YSNRIIE
+255 YSNKVIE
-262 ILGLMLKFD
+262 ILSLMLKFN
-271 ENERPNF
+271 ENDRPNF
-278 IELEKYLA
+278 IELVKYLA
-286 KNKDYMPRA
+286 KNNDYMPKP

-301 YLEQKKANKSNK
+301 YIEQRNKNKSYK
-313 YLQNNISKNSNNNND
+313 YLQNNNNKNSSFNNENYNNNSVFN
-328 ENNNL
+328 
-333 TNNKNNINNN
+333 NNKNN
-343 INNNNINNNNSSQSS
+343 NSNSNQSS
-358 ATTADISDTQK
+358 STTNDISDNQK

-384 IQNIKN
+384 ILTLKN

-399 MIARHIIQ
+399 MIARHIIS

-418 AKYKSTFAN
+418 AKYKSSFSN
-427 HFLTVYTGET
+427 HFLTIYAGEIY
-437 FGFFLIGGANSNNTL
+437 GFFLIGGTNSNNTL
-452 QYINNQIIQ
+452 QFINNQIIQ
-461 KNSMNIERSFMSCLF
+461 KNSMNIERSFMTCLF
-476 LNNNDTPTI
+476 LNQNNTPTI
-485 LSIGGYDYSDK
+485 LAIGGYDYSDK

-503 SYDIIKDIWSMNV
+503 SYDINKDIWSMNV
-516 FPDLNIGRSQAS
+516 YPDLNIGRSQAS
-528 SLLFNNKKIFV
+528 SLLFNDKKIFV

-553 EEIDIDKKIC
+553 EEIDMNTKIC

-576 FASVKIA
+576 FASVKIS

-600 DATYILNMENYNQVK
+600 DETYILNMDNYNQVK
-615 FTNLPKAG
+615 YNNLPKAG
-623 TIEHEVYFDEIG
+623 TIEHEVFFDEIG

-642 NKYGTSPPTHFIY
+642 NKYGTSPPIHIIY
-655 SFLDFKSI
+655 SFLDFNSI

>member
-59 KVQNHPNILQFYG
+59 KVQNHPNVLQFYG

-98 ESIYRKRSKT
+98 EIIYRKRAKA
-108 RQYFSENELLIIFYS
+108 RQYFSENELLTIIDS
-123 LIDAFAYLESV
+123 LVDAFAYLESV

-150 NFQVKVI
+150 NFQIKVI
-157 DFGESKEFIDE
+157 DFGESKEFVDD

-193 EAHVISQ
+193 QAHVITQ
-200 IKHVEHNM
+200 VKHVEHNM
-208 FKSDVFSAGLVLFQ
+208 FKSDVFSAGLVIFQ
-222 MTALKDVNGF
+222 IAALRDVNGF
-232 NQKTDNCNGERLIY
+232 NQKTEQCNGERLIY
-246 EGLKMLSKK
+246 EGLRILSKK
-255 YSNRIIE
+255 YSNKVIE
-262 ILGLMLKFD
+262 ILSLMLKFN
-271 ENERPNF
+271 ENDRPNF
-278 IELEKYLA
+278 IELVKYLA
-286 KNKDYMPRA
+286 KNKDYTPKP

-301 YLEQKKANKSNK
+301 YLEQRNKNKSYK
-313 YLQNNISKNSNNNND
+313 YLQNNNSKNSSFNN
-328 ENNNL
+328 ENNNSIL
-333 TNNKNNINNN
+333 NNK
-343 INNNNINNNNSSQSS
+343 NNNSSQSS
-358 ATTADISDTQK
+358 AATNDISDNQK

-377 IKNKLNN
+377 IKKKLNN
-384 IQNIKN
+384 IRTLKN

-399 MIARHIIQ
+399 MIARHIIS

-418 AKYKSTFAN
+418 AKYKSSFSN
-427 HFLTVYTGET
+427 HFMTIYAGESY
-437 FGFFLIGGANSNNTL
+437 GFFLIGGTNSNNTL
-452 QYINNQIIQ
+452 QYFNNQIIP

-476 LNNNDTPTI
+476 INQNNTPTI
-485 LSIGGYDYSDK
+485 LAIGGYDYSDK

-503 SYDIIKDIWSMNV
+503 SYDINKDIWSMNIY
-516 FPDLNIGRSQAS
+516 PDLNIGRSQAS
-528 SLLFNNKKIFV
+528 SLLFNDKKIFV

-553 EEIDIDKKIC
+553 EEIDIHKKIC

-576 FASVKIA
+576 FASVKIS
-583 ENKVIIMGGI
+583 ENKVIVMGGI

-600 DATYILNMENYNQVK
+600 DATYILNMDNYNQVK
-615 FTNLPKAG
+615 YNNLPKAG
-623 TIEHEVYFDEIG
+623 TIEHEVFFDEIG

-642 NKYGTSPPTHFIY
+642 NKYGTSPPTHIIY
-655 SFLDFKSI
+655 SFLDFSAI

>member
-59 KVQNHPNILQFYG
+59 KVQNHPNVLQFYG

-98 ESIYRKRSKT
+98 EIIYRKRAKT
-108 RQYFSENELLIIFYS
+108 RQYFSEKELLTMIYS
-123 LIDAFAYLESV
+123 LVDAFAYLESV

-150 NFQVKVI
+150 NFQIKVI
-157 DFGESKEFIDE
+157 DFGESKEFVDD

-200 IKHVEHNM
+200 VKHVEHNM
-208 FKSDVFSAGLVLFQ
+208 FKSDVFSAGLVIFQ
-222 MTALKDVNGF
+222 IASLKDVNGF
-232 NQKTDNCNGERLIY
+232 NQKTDQCNGERLIY

-255 YSNRIIE
+255 YSNKVIE
-262 ILGLMLKFD
+262 ILSLMLKFD

-278 IELEKYLA
+278 VELVKYLA
-286 KNKDYMPRA
+286 KSNDYVPKP

-301 YLEQKKANKSNK
+301 YLEQKNMNKSYK
-313 YLQNNISKNSNNNND
+313 YLQNNNNIKNSSYNNENNND
-328 ENNNL
+328 SNIL
-333 TNNKNNINNN
+333 NNK
-343 INNNNINNNNSSQSS
+343 NNNSSQSS
-358 ATTADISDTQK
+358 ATTNDISDTQK

-384 IQNIKN
+384 LLTLKN
-390 AFWFEYGGN
+390 AYWFEYGGN
-399 MIARHIIQ
+399 MIARHIIS

-418 AKYKSTFAN
+418 AKYKSSFSN
-427 HFLTVYTGET
+427 HFLTIYAGEAH
-437 FGFFLIGGANSNNTL
+437 GFFLIGGTNSNNTL
-452 QYINNQIIQ
+452 QFINNQIIQ

-476 LNNNDTPTI
+476 LNQNNTPTI
-485 LSIGGYDYSDK
+485 LAIGGYDYSDK

-503 SYDIIKDIWSMNV
+503 SYDINKDIWSMNIY
-516 FPDLNIGRSQAS
+516 PDLNIGRSQAT
-528 SLLFNNKKIFV
+528 SLLFNDKKIFV

-553 EEIDIDKKIC
+553 EEIDINNKVC

-576 FASVKIA
+576 FAAVKIS
-583 ENKVIIMGGI
+583 ENKVIVMGGI

-600 DATYILNMENYNQVK
+600 DATYILNIDNYNQVK
-615 FTNLPKAG
+615 YNNLPKAG
-623 TIEHEVYFDEIG
+623 TIEHEVFFDEIG

-642 NKYGTSPPTHFIY
+642 NKYGTSPPTHIIY
-655 SFLDFKSI
+655 SFLDFNSI

>member
-59 KVQNHPNILQFYG
+59 KVQNHPNVLQFYG

-98 ESIYRKRSKT
+98 ELIYRKRAKS
-108 RQYFSENELLIIFYS
+108 RQYFSENELLIMIYS
-123 LIDAFAYLESV
+123 LVDAFAYLESV

-150 NFQVKVI
+150 NFQIKVI
-157 DFGESKEFIDE
+157 DFGESKEFVDE
-168 DDEEDEHSAMATI
+168 DDEEDEHSALATI

-193 EAHVISQ
+193 EAHVINQ
-200 IKHVEHNM
+200 VKHVEHNM

-222 MTALKDVNGF
+222 IAALKDVNGF

-246 EGLKMLSKK
+246 EGLRMLGKK
-255 YSNRIIE
+255 YSNKIID
-262 ILGLMLKFD
+262 ILALMLKFD

-278 IELEKYLA
+278 IELVRYLA
-286 KNKDYMPRA
+286 KNSEFTPRA

-301 YLEQKKANKSNK
+301 YLEQKKLNRTNK
-313 YLQNNISKNSNNNND
+313 YLQNNNDKNSYSNDSANNNNSLV
-328 ENNNL
+328 NY
-333 TNNKNNINNN
+333 K
-343 INNNNINNNNSSQSS
+343 NNNSSQTS
-358 ATTADISDTQK
+358 ATTNDISDNQK
-369 IKIFNQYK
+369 MKIFNQYK

-384 IQNIKN
+384 ILTLKN

-399 MIARHIIQ
+399 MIARHIIS

-418 AKYKSTFAN
+418 AKYKSSFSN
-427 HFLTVYTGET
+427 HFLTIYAGEA
-437 FGFFLIGGANSNNTL
+437 FGYFLIGGTNSNNTL

-461 KNSMNIERSFMSCLF
+461 KNSLNIERSFMSCLF
-476 LNNNDTPTI
+476 LNNNNIPTI
-485 LSIGGYDYSDK
+485 LAIGGYDYSDK

-503 SYDIIKDIWSMNV
+503 SYDINKDIWSMNV

-528 SLLFNNKKIFV
+528 ALLFNDRKIFV

-553 EEIDIDKKIC
+553 EEIDINKKIC
-563 NLIEMKLPIPLRR
+563 NIIEMKLPIPLRR
-576 FASVKIA
+576 FASVKIS

-615 FTNLPKAG
+615 YNNLPKAG

-642 NKYGTSPPTHFIY
+642 NKYGTSPPTHVIF
-655 SFLDFKSI
+655 SFLDFNSI

>member
-59 KVQNHPNILQFYG
+59 KVQNHPNVLQFYG

-98 ESIYRKRSKT
+98 EIIYRKRAKT
-108 RQYFSENELLIIFYS
+108 RQYFSEKELLTIIYS
-123 LIDAFAYLESV
+123 LVDAFAYLESV

-150 NFQVKVI
+150 NFQIKVI
-157 DFGESKEFIDE
+157 DFGESKEFVDD

-193 EAHVISQ
+193 EAHVITQ
-200 IKHVEHNM
+200 VKHVEHNM
-208 FKSDVFSAGLVLFQ
+208 FKSDVFSAGLVIFQ
-222 MTALKDVNGF
+222 IASLRDVNGF
-232 NQKTDNCNGERLIY
+232 NQKTEQCNGEKLIY
-246 EGLKMLSKK
+246 EGLKILSKK
-255 YSNRIIE
+255 YSNKVIE
-262 ILGLMLKFD
+262 ILSLMLKFN
-271 ENERPNF
+271 ENDRPNF
-278 IELEKYLA
+278 IELVKYLA
-286 KNKDYMPRA
+286 KNNDYIPKPEL
-295 DMTLIQ
+295 TLIQ
-301 YLEQKKANKSNK
+301 YIEQRNKNKSYK
-313 YLQNNISKNSNNNND
+313 YLQNN
-328 ENNNL
+328 
-333 TNNKNNINNN
+333 NNKNSSFNNE
-343 INNNNINNNNSSQSS
+343 NNNNSNQSS
-358 ATTADISDTQK
+358 ATTNDISDNQK

-384 IQNIKN
+384 ILTLKN

-399 MIARHIIQ
+399 MIARHIIS

-418 AKYKSTFAN
+418 AKYKSSFSN
-427 HFLTVYTGET
+427 HFLTIYAGEA
-437 FGFFLIGGANSNNTL
+437 FGFFLIGGTNSNNTL
-452 QYINNQIIQ
+452 QYINNQIIP
-461 KNSMNIERSFMSCLF
+461 KNSMNIERSFMTCLF
-476 LNNNDTPTI
+476 INQNNTPTI
-485 LSIGGYDYSDK
+485 LAIGGYDYSDK

-503 SYDIIKDIWSMNV
+503 SYDINKDIWSMNV
-516 FPDLNIGRSQAS
+516 YPDLNIGRSQAS
-528 SLLFNNKKIFV
+528 SLLFNDKKIFV

-553 EEIDIDKKIC
+553 EEIDINKKIC

-576 FASVKIA
+576 FASVKIS

-600 DATYILNMENYNQVK
+600 DATYILNMDNYNQVK
-615 FTNLPKAG
+615 YNNLPKAG
-623 TIEHEVYFDEIG
+623 TIEYEVFFDEIG

-642 NKYGTSPPTHFIY
+642 NKYGTSPPTHIIY
-655 SFLDFKSI
+655 SFLDFNSI